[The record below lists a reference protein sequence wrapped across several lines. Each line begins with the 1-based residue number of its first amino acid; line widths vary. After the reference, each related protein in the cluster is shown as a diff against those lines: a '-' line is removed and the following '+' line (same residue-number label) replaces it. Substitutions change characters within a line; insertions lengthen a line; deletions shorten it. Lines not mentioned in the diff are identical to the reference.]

1 MTVDPL
7 TGVVH
12 VIYYDRRGTDGD
24 GTDVYVAHSSDGGET
39 FADFKVSAS
48 SFTPDST
55 VFFGDYT
62 GIAARDGRVYPVWM
76 RLDNGVTSIWT
87 APYADSSGR
96 GGRRAPGVPSAFA
109 LIQNYPNPFNP
120 STTIPY
126 QMPRAA
132 DVRLAVYDLLGREVV
147 RLVDG
152 PKPAGFYSATFDA
165 ARLSSGIYFYR
176 LSAAGFSAQRAMIFL
191 K

>member
-24 GTDVYVAHSSDGGET
+24 GTDVYVSHSSDGGET
-39 FADFKVSAS
+39 FTDLKVSAN
-48 SFTPDST
+48 SFTPDPT

-62 GIAARDGRVYPVWM
+62 GIAARDGRVCPVWM
-76 RLDNGVTSIWT
+76 RMDNNVLSIWT
-87 APYADSSGR
+87 APYTDSSGR
-96 GGRRAPGVPSAFA
+96 GGKPGPGVPSAFA
-109 LIQNYPNPFNP
+109 LFQNYPNPFNP
-120 STTIPY
+120 STTISY
-126 QMPRAA
+126 QIPGGG
-132 DVRLAVYDLLGREVV
+132 DVRLVVCDLLGREVA
-147 RLVDG
+147 RLFDG
-152 PKPAGFYSATFDA
+152 ARSAGSYQATFNA
-165 ARLSSGIYFYR
+165 SHLSSGIYFCR